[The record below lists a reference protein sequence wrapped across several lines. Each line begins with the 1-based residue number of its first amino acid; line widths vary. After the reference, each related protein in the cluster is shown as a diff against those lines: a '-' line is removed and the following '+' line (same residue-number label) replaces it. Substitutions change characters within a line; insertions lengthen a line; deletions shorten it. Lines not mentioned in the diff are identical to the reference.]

1 MVSSHRF
8 HVYKIRP
15 NLCSL
20 NGAVSHRHLGTLTNG
35 LTNLQEKGQ
44 AKATDKQANEQRTG
58 EKLPYLHQPVYYAL
72 LQQSSSVT
80 VSN

>member
-20 NGAVSHRHLGTLTNG
+20 NGAVSHRHLGT
-35 LTNLQEKGQ
+35 
-44 AKATDKQANEQRTG
+44 KATDKQANEQRTG